1 VPDGVGATLSAAR
14 KRRKIDLSEVEEATK
29 IRGRF
34 LRAIENEEWDVLP
47 GNAYARSFIR
57 TYADFLGLD
66 GARLVER
73 YHGAPAGSPAGPRVE
88 PDPIGPGGGRR
99 PRRVSRGL
107 VTAIACAALV
117 AVVVA
122 VGLSGGNGSGPEP
135 ARRKPSANSV
145 PAHSEAARK
154 PETVSIGLETTAE
167 VWVCV
172 LDHAGR
178 ALVEGEVLPTG
189 VEVGPFHS
197 DSFTV
202 AFGNG
207 GVAMTVDGKDAE
219 IPETPNPIGYSIES
233 DGELV
238 QLAESERPTCQ

>member
-1 VPDGVGATLSAAR
+1 
-14 KRRKIDLSEVEEATK
+14 
-29 IRGRF
+29 
-34 LRAIENEEWDVLP
+34 
-47 GNAYARSFIR
+47 
-57 TYADFLGLD
+57 
-66 GARLVER
+66 
-73 YHGAPAGSPAGPRVE
+73 
-88 PDPIGPGGGRR
+88 
-99 PRRVSRGL
+99 
-107 VTAIACAALV
+107 
-117 AVVVA
+117 
-122 VGLSGGNGSGPEP
+122 
-135 ARRKPSANSV
+135 
-145 PAHSEAARK
+145 
-154 PETVSIGLETTAE
+154 VSIGLETTAE